1 MVGTLPPSLQP
12 QPAAVSSSSAP
23 VTAGAGAGAGAGVAL
38 ATTAVAA
45 TSSGGGG
52 GGGVAS
58 AEEEAFKRNTDCVYF
73 LASPLTCKKGSECEY
88 RHSDI
93 ARVNPRDCWY
103 WLHGNCLNPKCGF
116 RHPPLDGLLG
126 TQMPNPVVTSVPAS
140 QPATTPAA
148 SGKQGVPCVFFQKG
162 ICLKGDWCPFLHTP
176 NSANNKQSQAAISAS
191 EPPIFKK
198 TFGNLEKCTQD
209 KKITQT
215 SVLKS
220 AELTTQAKPMLKV
233 ELAPAKKET
242 NTGKSLPSSGVDNE
256 LREYRPVDTANNGNR
271 VSWPNRVQQLQEP
284 LQINDHATTLTS
296 KDLEEVSREPSP
308 GFDVLVDNELGDS
321 DYFHTE
327 DHFGRARDPEEM
339 NEYYDGRSGD
349 YSSLLDAD
357 GDVYRDSRGYDSYE
371 RLQGQYGWEQ
381 RRSSSERMSGV
392 LAHPERR
399 RYGRGDSPDQID
411 ESDLRHHL
419 SKNRR
424 VNGLRSVINHDYSRD
439 RPDER
444 GHQGSRRDLRH
455 DRDREDSSLSS
466 RLRGRIKIPG
476 VSSSPTDVSDL
487 RPEWETERRRE
498 RSGLSP
504 GRSQVPS
511 RLRDRIKGKVRE
523 DFNNDGRNNRG
534 LRNRT
539 DILSDNNIDFAAPKS
554 LAELKGRK
562 SADGSDQQSMGK
574 RKYSKID
581 YQQQAAEDLSFEGP
595 KPLEEILKRK
605 RKSDLVVSGSG
616 MTSHST
622 EDNSQSKADESS
634 KQVVHFSPSKNDS
647 SLPHNQN
654 EEYKLAS
661 GVKNVSEGAQSGD
674 SQSLSHGKNGG
685 EVEEG
690 MVVDDVRVD
699 REPEAYDHGDED
711 FDYEQGDGDNY
722 NGDEGEN
729 GDAEEEYLDDDDGDD
744 DDGDDDFAKK
754 MGVMY

>member
-1 MVGTLPPSLQP
+1 MVGTLPPSLQSQP
-12 QPAAVSSSSAP
+12 PAASSSLAP
-23 VTAGAGAGAGAGVAL
+23 AGAAGAGGVV
-38 ATTAVAA
+38 ATTTVAA

-52 GGGVAS
+52 VAL
-58 AEEEAFKRNTDCVYF
+58 AEEEALKRNTDCVYF

-148 SGKQGVPCVFFQKG
+148 SVSYASGKQGVPCVFFQKG
-162 ICLKGDWCPFLHTP
+162 ICLKGDWCPFLHAP
-176 NSANNKQSQAAISAS
+176 NSANNKQSQEAIPAS
-191 EPPIFKK
+191 EPPVFKK
-198 TFGNLEKCTQD
+198 TFGSLEKGTQD

-215 SVLKS
+215 SGLKS
-220 AELTTQAKPMLKV
+220 AELTTQAKPILKV
-233 ELAPAKKET
+233 ESAPAKKET
-242 NTGKSLPSSGVDNE
+242 NNSKRLPPSGVDNE
-256 LREYRPVDTANNGNR
+256 LRGYRPVDTANNGNR
-271 VSWPNRVQQLQEP
+271 VSWTTHVQQQQP
-284 LQINDHATTLTS
+284 LQVNDHTTTLNS
-296 KDLEEVSREPSP
+296 KDLEEPSREPSP

-321 DYFHTE
+321 DYYHTE
-327 DHFGRARDPEEM
+327 DHFGRSRDHEEM

-349 YSSLLDAD
+349 YGSLLDAD
-357 GDVYRDSRGYDSYE
+357 RDIYRDSRGYDSYE
-371 RLQGQYGWEQ
+371 QLQGQYGWEQ

-392 LAHPERR
+392 LAYPEQR
-399 RYGRGDSPDQID
+399 RYSMADSPDQID

-419 SKNRR
+419 SKHRR
-424 VNGLRSVINHDYSRD
+424 VNGLRSVINHDYPHE
-439 RPDER
+439 RPDEQ
-444 GHQGSRRDLRH
+444 GHQGSRRDLRQ
-455 DRDREDSSLSS
+455 DRDRRDSSLSS

-476 VSSSPTDVSDL
+476 ASSSPTDVSDL
-487 RPEWETERRRE
+487 RSDKETERRRE

-504 GRSQVPS
+504 GGSQVPS
-511 RLRDRIKGKVRE
+511 RLRDRIKGKVQE

-534 LRNRT
+534 LRMRT
-539 DILSDNNIDFAAPKS
+539 DMISDNNIDFAAPKS
-554 LAELKGRK
+554 LAELKSSK

-581 YQQQAAEDLSFEGP
+581 YQQQAGEDLSFEGP

-605 RKSDLVVSGSG
+605 RKSDSVVSGSG
-616 MTSHST
+616 MTSQYA
-622 EDNSQSKADESS
+622 EDNSQRKADESS

-647 SLPHNQN
+647 SLPHKEN

-661 GVKNVSEGAQSGD
+661 GVKSVSEGAQSGD

-690 MVVDDVRVD
+690 LIVDDATKV

-722 NGDEGEN
+722 NVDEGEN
-729 GDAEEEYLDDDDGDD
+729 GDAEEEYLDDEDGGDDGD
-744 DDGDDDFAKK
+744 DDDFAKK